1 MAQIAAFF
9 QAQTIEKT
17 PPAAAALYAST
28 AKEVRTFGS
37 MRWRERLYTHALTTD
52 VNFLDLPLPC
62 TIQQE
67 HVAVL
72 AKFSGGER
80 DGEVLVSVKASS
92 PALAADLVADAQ
104 ALLCTL

>member
-17 PPAAAALYAST
+17 PPTAAALYATT
-28 AKEVRTFGS
+28 ARG
-37 MRWRERLYTHALTTD
+37 
-52 VNFLDLPLPC
+52 
-62 TIQQE
+62 E

-72 AKFSGGER
+72 AKFSGGDR